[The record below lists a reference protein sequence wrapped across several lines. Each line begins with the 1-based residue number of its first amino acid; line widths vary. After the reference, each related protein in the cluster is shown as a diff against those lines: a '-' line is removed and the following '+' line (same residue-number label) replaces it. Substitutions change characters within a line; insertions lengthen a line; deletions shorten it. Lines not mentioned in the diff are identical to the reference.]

1 MLKPQNESMKNF
13 TEYHLMPTISAS
25 STFLNSTFSNFCN
38 LYDFEL
44 HTYIDQYLIRE
55 RFKDQQ
61 MTTEDIQNAYLHD
74 LPEVHTEFIRSNF
87 STDIIEQE
95 ISFIEDV
102 AKYLIHKKRSN
113 LRLRNI
119 NIERYISDNNDL
131 DPKLIELYNQENRS
145 KEDDEILTS
154 RYIDHLKSQGDIS
167 SYCENYIDELKFFK
181 NKIRFLKFKAEKLNY
196 KLSISNGVET
206 SKIKETE
213 TNNIPELES
222 EEEITKREKFLIL
235 NELEI
240 IDLLMEKLPS
250 KNNDAPIVKVLRDI
264 TGHNM
269 QYLLNSF
276 KNRDVEPE
284 NQNNPYKKCKRG
296 EDPVNKVRSTLMK
309 YGYKDI
315 PPLR

>member
-61 MTTEDIQNAYLHD
+61 ATTEDIQNAHLHD

-119 NIERYISDNNDL
+119 NIEKYISDNNDL
-131 DPKLIELYNQENRS
+131 NPNLIDLYNQENRS

-154 RYIDHLKSQGDIS
+154 RYIDHLKSHGDIS
-167 SYCENYIDELKFFK
+167 SYCENYINELKFFK

-206 SKIKETE
+206 SKIDETV
-213 TNNIPELES
+213 TNNLPDLES

-240 IDLLMEKLPS
+240 IDVLMEKLPS

-276 KNRDVEPE
+276 KNRHSEPE
-284 NQNNPYKKCKRG
+284 NQNNPYKKCRRG